1 MVPDTGL
8 SWTKEAMSEVIERH
22 SSAEAPLPLTLYV
35 DCACCS
41 DKPGNPPTHSE
52 HGTSV
57 AALWRSIFYVKLDAM
72 LLMLRIGREMNAEH
86 PQRKKFLVHLSQAVF
101 AQHEGD
107 L

>member
-1 MVPDTGL
+1 MHGIGKVNVCWRDSFPPFPSHYIPCRPHL
-8 SWTKEAMSEVIERH
+8 PAMFVKDYLEH
-22 SSAEAPLPLTLYV
+22 
-35 DCACCS
+35 
-41 DKPGNPPTHSE
+41 KPGNSPTHSE